1 MKNSI
6 WKKGLTLALAAMVLT
21 TSVSLPADAAAAAPV
36 AETQETQPGGE
47 ADRKSTRLNSSHLG
61 KSRMPSSA

>member
-21 TSVSLPADAAAAAPV
+21 TSVSLPADAAAAAHGKRYPV
-36 AETQETQPGGE
+36 CE
-47 ADRKSTRLNSSHLG
+47 DYR
-61 KSRMPSSA
+61 